1 MIYIRVELWPKGDR
15 SRPRSLGEAVIE
27 NVGGDE
33 KVGAYRM
40 SISKP
45 AGFADPTH
53 PRAGECWKQDGLEGF
68 ARQSKLGAW
77 DLLLLMLAKLL
88 WDRMPRMRAS

>member
-15 SRPRSLGEAVIE
+15 KRSRLLGEGVIE
-27 NVGGDE
+27 NVGGDD
-33 KVGAYRM
+33 KVGDYRM
-40 SISKP
+40 SIAKP
-45 AGFADPTH
+45 AGFQDPTQ
-53 PRAGECWKQDGLEGF
+53 PRARECWKQDELSGF

-88 WDRMPRMRAS
+88 WDRMPRMRAQ

>member
-15 SRPRSLGEAVIE
+15 SRPRVLGEAVIE

-33 KVGAYRM
+33 ELGAYRM

-45 AGFADPTH
+45 AGFTDPTQ
-53 PRAGECWKQDGLEGF
+53 PRARECWKQGELEGF
-68 ARQSKLGAW
+68 RRKSKLGAW

-88 WDRMPRMRAS
+88 YDRMPRMRAT

>member
-1 MIYIRVELWPKGDR
+1 MIYVRVELWPKGDR
-15 SRPRSLGEAVIE
+15 SRPRLLGEGVIE
-27 NVGGDE
+27 NVGGD
-33 KVGAYRM
+33 KKLGTYRM

-45 AGFADPTH
+45 AGVADPTQ
-53 PRAGECWKQDGLEGF
+53 PRASECWKQDGLAGF